1 MTDHVRIGILGA
13 ARIAP
18 AAVVRPARTSG
29 VVEVAAVA
37 ARDVGRA
44 RRFADRH
51 LVAKVHDSYE
61 ALLDD
66 PNIDAV
72 YVPLPNALH
81 GRWTLRAL
89 AAGKHVLCEKPF
101 AANAEEAA
109 EVAEVAN
116 ASGLVVM
123 EAFHYRYH
131 PLAARM
137 AEVVGEL
144 GPLRHVDARL
154 AFPLPRFGDIRY
166 SLELA
171 GGALMDAGC
180 YPVNLVRLLGGG
192 EPEVRSARALLK
204 GEGVDRAMRAELLFP
219 AGHTGTVV
227 ASMWSR
233 SVLKLSARVIGE
245 NGEMRVLNPFMPQ
258 AGHRLTVKLA
268 GQRRV
273 ERFDRRTS
281 YAYQL
286 DAFAGAV
293 LRGEPFPTTADDAV
307 STMRVIDA
315 IYSAAGLA
323 VRRPSNSA

>member
-1 MTDHVRIGILGA
+1 ILGA

-18 AAVVRPARTSG
+18 AAVVRPARSSTT
-29 VVEVAAVA
+29 VEVAAVA
-37 ARDVGRA
+37 ARDAGRA
-44 RRFADRH
+44 RKFADRH
-51 LVAKVHDSYE
+51 VVAKVHDSYE

-72 YVPLPNALH
+72 YIPLPNGLH
-81 GRWTLRAL
+81 GKWTSRAL

-101 AANAEEAA
+101 AANADEAA

-131 PLAARM
+131 PLVARM
-137 AEVVGEL
+137 VEVVGEL
-144 GPLRHVDARL
+144 GPLRHVDARMS
-154 AFPLPRFGDIRY
+154 FPLPRFGDIRY

-258 AGHRLTVKLA
+258 LGHRLTVKLA

-315 IYSAAGLA
+315 IYLAAGLA